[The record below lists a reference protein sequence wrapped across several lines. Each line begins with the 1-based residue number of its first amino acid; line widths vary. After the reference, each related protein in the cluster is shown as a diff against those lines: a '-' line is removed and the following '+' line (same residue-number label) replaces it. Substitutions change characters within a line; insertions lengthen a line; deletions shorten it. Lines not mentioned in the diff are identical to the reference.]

1 MPGYTASLQGRARAI
16 CPFGADTPRARRYL
30 PFRGRYAPRAPLS
43 PLSGRYAAPPFYS
56 NTQSW
61 LSSPPQK
68 SFNRHPMTPSTV
80 TSIPPQIPQKTVLPP
95 RFPYRHTPKTPRITQ
110 SNLPFAPPPR
120 HHTFPYSLRV
130 APTGTP
136 IKIQPRGG
144 SGVLRQGGRPPCL
157 NSRSGGD
164 FPHPQRNN
172 SSYLL

>member
-1 MPGYTASLQGRARAI
+1 MPGYTASLQGRARAS

-30 PFRGRYAPRAPLS
+30 PFRADTRRPLFI
-43 PLSGRYAAPPFYS
+43 PTHNHGFHPPK
-56 NTQSW
+56 
-61 LSSPPQK
+61 K
-68 SFNRHPMTPSTV
+68 SFNHHPMTPSTV

-157 NSRSGGD
+157 NSRSGGA